1 MTQTATKI
9 SNYQADFQAV
19 REYRAANSPAW
30 LTELGDQAWSKF
42 TELGFPT
49 ARRGNERWK
58 YTNVAPIAKATFG
71 LGGDTIAK
79 LGHESDL
86 RRVALRSVAPWNE
99 DWINLVFVDGRF
111 SSALSN
117 LNGRN
122 AGNGGV
128 KVTNLAEA
136 INSGVVDVEQ
146 LLAKHVSFQEDGFA
160 ALNTAF
166 LGDGAFV
173 HVPDGC
179 VLASPVNLIH
189 FTSASSQPTV
199 CYPRT
204 LIIVGVGAQAT
215 VIESYIG
222 ANGGESAPEYLTNAV
237 TEIALREGAKLDHYR
252 IVSEASQ
259 AFHVGAS
266 RVSQDRDS
274 VLSSTSFATGTTLA
288 RNDFEV
294 LLDGPGASC
303 TLNGLY
309 LTADGQHMDNLI
321 SIDHAQPHTSSQLNY
336 RGILDGKSR
345 AVFGGQVLV
354 RKDSQKVSAH
364 QSDKNLLLS
373 AQAEVDSKPSL
384 LIYAD
389 DVKCGHGA
397 TAGHV
402 DKDSLFYL
410 RSRGLDPDTASR
422 MLVHAFAREIIE
434 TVKVEHLKQFL
445 DDLFLKAIPVTGLQI
460 GGTA

>member
-19 REYRAANSPAW
+19 REHRAANSPAW

-42 TELGFPT
+42 AELGFPT

-58 YTNVAPIAKATFG
+58 YTNVAPIANATFG
-71 LGGDTIAK
+71 FRGDSIVGPAA
-79 LGHESDL
+79 DL
-86 RRVALRSVAPWNE
+86 RRTAPWQD
-99 DWINLVFVDGRF
+99 DWINLVFVGGRF
-111 SSALSN
+111 SPALSN

-128 KVTNLAEA
+128 EVNNLAAAISSEA
-136 INSGVVDVEQ
+136 GDLEQ
-146 LLAKHVSFQEDGFA
+146 LLAKYVSFEDDGFA

-173 HVPDGC
+173 QIPDGC
-179 VLASPVNLIH
+179 VLASPVNLIF
-189 FTSASSQPTV
+189 FTPPSSQPAV
-199 CYPRT
+199 SYPRT
-204 LIIVGVGAQAT
+204 LIIVGEGAQAT
-215 VIESYIG
+215 VIESYVG
-222 ANGGESAPEYLTNAV
+222 ANGVESGSNYFTHAV
-237 TEIALREGAKLDHYR
+237 TEIALGEGAVVDHYR
-252 IVSEASQ
+252 LISEAHQS
-259 AFHVGAS
+259 FHVGTT
-266 RVSQDRDS
+266 RISQSRDS
-274 VLSSTSFATGTTLA
+274 VFSSGCFATGTTLA

-303 TLNGLY
+303 YLNGLY
-309 LTADGQHMDNLI
+309 LTTDGQHMDNLI
-321 SIDHAQPHTSSQLNY
+321 SIDHAQPYTSSKLNY
-336 RGILDGKSR
+336 KGILDGKSR

-354 RKDSQKVSAH
+354 RKDAQKVNAH

-389 DVKCGHGA
+389 DVQCGHGA

-410 RSRGLDPDTASR
+410 RSRGLDADTASR

-434 TVKVEHLKQFL
+434 TVKVDHLKQFL
-445 DDLFLKAIPVTGLQI
+445 DDLFLEAIPQSGLQI
-460 GGTA
+460 GGAA